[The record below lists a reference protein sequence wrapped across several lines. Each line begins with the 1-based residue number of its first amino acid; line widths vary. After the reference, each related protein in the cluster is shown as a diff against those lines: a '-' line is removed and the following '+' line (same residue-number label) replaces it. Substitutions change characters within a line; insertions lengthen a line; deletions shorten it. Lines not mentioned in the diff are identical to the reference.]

1 MLQGAIDLVL
11 VPGSSLKLVPVINVC
26 VVCLLG
32 VICTLSYTKI
42 AMIHLVIMSCLAVG
56 LLASVNWVLYEFNRI
71 KEAEKA
77 GELSDTGPSTG
88 SIADK
93 KKKKGSVK
101 KTD

>member
-32 VICTLSYTKI
+32 VICSLSYTKI
-42 AMIHLVIMSCLAVG
+42 ATIHLVVMSCLAFG

-77 GELSDTGPSTG
+77 GELSDAGPSSDSTTQ
-88 SIADK
+88 
-93 KKKKGSVK
+93 KKKKGSMK